1 MDPEAKRGRTREP
14 LYAAKNT
21 RPTRL
26 ARRKADDRARCLT
39 AEIVAARDLDVRRQL
54 DQTRSCAHEC
64 RRQLGIG
71 DPKPLRTSGYYRGP
85 EAGVIAAGGSVL
97 AYVVAWQ
104 AVPILDSHA
113 RLSNNWI
120 TLQLVFG
127 AVAGLGAFIFV
138 ARRLGVEDLE
148 LLERLLPRR
157 G

>member
-71 DPKPLRTSGYYRGP
+71 DPKPLRTSGYYRCQP
-85 EAGVIAAGGSVL
+85 SV
-97 AYVVAWQ
+97 
-104 AVPILDSHA
+104 A
-113 RLSNNWI
+113 RGNANALRGR
-120 TLQLVFG
+120 LQLYEASSVD
-127 AVAGLGAFIFV
+127 
-138 ARRLGVEDLE
+138 RCDR
-148 LLERLLPRR
+148 
-157 G
+157 